1 MTAARPLAVLAVLLL
16 GLAGLKGLSAGEQ
29 AAAWFEA
36 SAEAADAVAD
46 IVAAAPP
53 PAQAPG
59 ADGADAAGEGA
70 ADASVDGP
78 IARAIAERQAPPEPE
93 PQAAARPAL
102 PDFSQTRSSER
113 DVLVSL
119 SERRRALDAREA
131 ELDTREALL
140 EVAEQQLQ
148 ERVSALETLRVDI
161 QALLGQLDERV
172 DTQIDTTVALFAQ
185 MEPDAAALVISELDE
200 ETKIL
205 VAARMQTEQARRFS
219 AILAEMNPQEVAR
232 LMLALRLRA
241 MPPDT
246 ARALE
251 ESLGAAGE

>member
-1 MTAARPLAVLAVLLL
+1 MTAARPLALLAVLLL

-36 SAEAADAVAD
+36 SAEAAETVAD
-46 IVAAAPP
+46 FAAPAPP
-53 PAQAPG
+53 PEEG
-59 ADGADAAGEGA
+59 AGEDPEENGGEGA
-70 ADASVDGP
+70 AEAADGP
-78 IARAIAERQAPPEPE
+78 IARAIAERQTPPEPE

-119 SERRRALDAREA
+119 AERRRALDAREA

-148 ERVSALETLRVDI
+148 ERVTALETLRGDI

-172 DTQIDTTVALFAQ
+172 DVQIDNTVALFAQ
-185 MEPDAAALVISELDE
+185 MEPDAAAQVISELDD